1 MTEHKCYFGSLIS
14 QRTDKNVTRF
24 FVFNAGAKDLKE
36 WLGIRRIKDVPK
48 GTQRVLR
55 KARASAVT
63 KFIEASSINTIP
75 NSILIAFDRD
85 KAKFTS
91 LSKEI
96 SEGIIQT
103 KSSLENPVNILNGC
117 DILNGCENQ
126 LNWGIIKF
134 SFERNEQED
143 AKPALIVDGQHRLYG
158 MSDFDKENLPITV
171 VSLIDATRQEQAFQ
185 FIVVNNKAVR
195 VSAENVKSIIADF
208 NEDELEKRLVLAR
221 VKYGDK
227 PLILRSLNDS
237 PSSPFQNLLN
247 WSYNR
252 EITEETQLVPITA
265 IEQTMRYIRK
275 SFTVLENDEDSLIE
289 FFCATWRAVKGN
301 YPELFGKNNQFMTK
315 ANISAFNEYI
325 TDRLLYFW
333 EMDLLDIFET
343 DEIEQKV
350 LDIIKRLPQEFWLE
364 NWKLRIQDTPNFR
377 EIIKNDLKTIITN
390 AKLSKN
396 WKNGLEL
403 LETEE

>member
-1 MTEHKCYFGSLIS
+1 MTEHRCYFGSLIS
-14 QRTDKNVTRF
+14 QRKDENVTRF
-24 FVFNAGAKDLKE
+24 FVFNARAKDLKE
-36 WLGIRRIKDVPK
+36 WLGIRRIKDVKK
-48 GTQRVLR
+48 GAQRVLR

-63 KFIEASSINTIP
+63 KFIEASPINTIP
-75 NSILIAFDRD
+75 NSILIAFDPG
-85 KAKFTS
+85 KANFTS

-117 DILNGCENQ
+117 DNQ
-126 LNWGIIKF
+126 LNWGIIEF

-158 MSDFDKENLPITV
+158 MSNFDKEDLPITV
-171 VSLIDATRQEQAFQ
+171 VSLIDANHEEQAFQ

-301 YPELFGKNNQFMTK
+301 YPELFGKSNQFMTK

-377 EIIKNDLKTIITN
+377 DIIKNDLKTIITN
-390 AKLSKN
+390 SKLGKD
-396 WKNGLEL
+396 WMNGLEL
-403 LETEE
+403 IETDE

>member
-48 GTQRVLR
+48 GAQRILR

-75 NSILIAFDRD
+75 NSILIAFDQD

-103 KSSLENPVNILNGC
+103 KSSLENPVNIL
-117 DILNGCENQ
+117 LNGCENQ
-126 LNWGIIKF
+126 LDWGIIKF
-134 SFERNEQED
+134 SFEPNEQED

-171 VSLIDATRQEQAFQ
+171 VSLIDATPQEQAFQ

-333 EMDLLDIFET
+333 EMDLLDIFES

-403 LETEE
+403 VETEE

>member
-1 MTEHKCYFGSLIS
+1 MTEHRCYFGSLIS
-14 QRTDKNVTRF
+14 QRKDENVTRF
-24 FVFNAGAKDLKE
+24 FVFNARAKDLKE
-36 WLGIRRIKDVPK
+36 WLGIRRIKDVKK
-48 GTQRVLR
+48 GAQRVLR

-75 NSILIAFDRD
+75 NSILIAFDPD

-103 KSSLENPVNILNGC
+103 KSSLENPVNILF
-117 DILNGCENQ
+117 NGCENQ
-126 LNWGIIKF
+126 LDWGIIEF

-208 NEDELEKRLVLAR
+208 NEDELETRLARAR

-227 PLILRSLNDS
+227 PQILTYINDS
-237 PSSPFQNLLN
+237 PSSPFQNLLE

-252 EITEETQLVPITA
+252 EITDENARVPITA

-333 EMDLLDIFET
+333 EMDLLDIFES
-343 DEIEQKV
+343 EEVEQKV
-350 LDIIKRLPQEFWLE
+350 LDIIKRLPQEFWQE
-364 NWKLRIQDTPNFR
+364 NWKLRIQDSPTVR

-390 AKLSKN
+390 SKLSKN

-403 LETEE
+403 VETEE

>member
-36 WLGIRRIKDVPK
+36 WLGIRRIKDVKK
-48 GTQRVLR
+48 GAQRVLR

-75 NSILIAFDRD
+75 NSILIAFDPD

-91 LSKEI
+91 LTKEI

-103 KSSLENPVNILNGC
+103 KSSLENPVNIL
-117 DILNGCENQ
+117 LNGCENQ
-126 LNWGIIKF
+126 LDWGIIEF

-195 VSAENVKSIIADF
+195 VSAENVKSIVADF
-208 NEDELEKRLVLAR
+208 NEDELETRLARAR

-227 PLILRSLNDS
+227 PQILTYINDS
-237 PSSPFQNLLN
+237 PSSPFQNLLE

-252 EITEETQLVPITA
+252 EITDENALVPITA

-301 YPELFGKNNQFMTK
+301 YPELFGKNHQFMTK

-333 EMDLLDIFET
+333 EMDLLDIFES
-343 DEIEQKV
+343 EEVEQKV

-364 NWKLRIQDTPNFR
+364 NWKLRIQDSPTVR
-377 EIIKNDLKTIITN
+377 QIIKNDLKTIITN
-390 AKLSKN
+390 SKLSKN

-403 LETEE
+403 VETEE

>member
-14 QRTDKNVTRF
+14 QRSDKNVTRF
-24 FVFNAGAKDLKE
+24 FVFNAAAKDLKE

-103 KSSLENPVNILNGC
+103 KSSLENPVNIL
-117 DILNGCENQ
+117 LNGCENQ
-126 LNWGIIKF
+126 LDWGIIKF

-195 VSAENVKSIIADF
+195 VSGENVKSIIADF

-343 DEIEQKV
+343 DEIGQKV

-403 LETEE
+403 VETEE

>member
-1 MTEHKCYFGSLIS
+1 MTEHRCYFGSLIS
-14 QRTDKNVTRF
+14 QRTDEKVTRF
-24 FVFNAGAKDLKE
+24 FVFNARAKDLKE
-36 WLGIRRIKDVPK
+36 WLGIRRIKDVKK
-48 GTQRVLR
+48 GAQRVLR

-75 NSILIAFDRD
+75 NSILIAFDPD

-103 KSSLENPVNILNGC
+103 KSSLENPVNILF
-117 DILNGCENQ
+117 NGCENQ
-126 LNWGIIKF
+126 LDWGIIEF

-208 NEDELEKRLVLAR
+208 NEDELETRLARAR

-227 PLILRSLNDS
+227 PQILTYINDS
-237 PSSPFQNLLN
+237 PSSPFQNLLE

-252 EITEETQLVPITA
+252 EITDENALVPITA

-325 TDRLLYFW
+325 TDRLVYFW
-333 EMDLLDIFET
+333 EMDLLDVFES
-343 DEIEQKV
+343 DEIGEKV
-350 LDIIKRLPQEFWLE
+350 LDIIKRLPKEFWLK

-377 EIIKNDLKTIITN
+377 DIIKNDLKTIITN
-390 AKLSKN
+390 SKLGKD
-396 WKNGLEL
+396 WMNGLEL
-403 LETEE
+403 IETEE

>member
-1 MTEHKCYFGSLIS
+1 MTEHRCYFGSLIS
-14 QRTDKNVTRF
+14 QRTDEKVTRF
-24 FVFNAGAKDLKE
+24 FVFNARAKDLKE
-36 WLGIRRIKDVPK
+36 WLGIRRIKDVKK
-48 GTQRVLR
+48 GAQRVLR

-75 NSILIAFDRD
+75 NSILIAFDPD

-103 KSSLENPVNILNGC
+103 KSSLENPVNILF
-117 DILNGCENQ
+117 NGCENQ
-126 LNWGIIKF
+126 LDWGIIEF

-208 NEDELEKRLVLAR
+208 NEDELETRLARAR

-227 PLILRSLNDS
+227 PQILTYINDS
-237 PSSPFQNLLN
+237 PSSPFQNLLE

-252 EITEETQLVPITA
+252 EITDENALVPITA

-289 FFCATWRAVKGN
+289 FFCAT
-301 YPELFGKNNQFMTK
+301 
-315 ANISAFNEYI
+315 
-325 TDRLLYFW
+325 
-333 EMDLLDIFET
+333 
-343 DEIEQKV
+343 
-350 LDIIKRLPQEFWLE
+350 
-364 NWKLRIQDTPNFR
+364 
-377 EIIKNDLKTIITN
+377 
-390 AKLSKN
+390 
-396 WKNGLEL
+396 
-403 LETEE
+403 

>member
-1 MTEHKCYFGSLIS
+1 MTEHRCYFGSLIS
-14 QRTDKNVTRF
+14 QRKDENVTRF
-24 FVFNAGAKDLKE
+24 FVFNARAKDLKE
-36 WLGIRRIKDVPK
+36 WLGIRRIKDVKK
-48 GTQRVLR
+48 GAQRVLR

-75 NSILIAFDRD
+75 NSILIAFDPD

-103 KSSLENPVNILNGC
+103 KSSLENPVNILF
-117 DILNGCENQ
+117 NGCENQ
-126 LNWGIIKF
+126 LDWGIIEF

-195 VSAENVKSIIADF
+195 VSAENVKSIVADF
-208 NEDELEKRLVLAR
+208 NEDELETRLARAR

-227 PLILRSLNDS
+227 PQILTYINDS
-237 PSSPFQNLLN
+237 PSSPFQNLLE

-252 EITEETQLVPITA
+252 EITDENARVPITA

-333 EMDLLDIFET
+333 EMDLLDIFES
-343 DEIEQKV
+343 EEVEQKV
-350 LDIIKRLPQEFWLE
+350 LDIIKRLPQEFWQE
-364 NWKLRIQDTPNFR
+364 NWKLRIQDSPTVR

-390 AKLSKN
+390 SKLSKN

-403 LETEE
+403 VETEE

>member
-103 KSSLENPVNILNGC
+103 KSSLENPVNILF
-117 DILNGCENQ
+117 NGCENQ
-126 LNWGIIKF
+126 LDWGIIEF
-134 SFERNEQED
+134 SFEGNEQED

-171 VSLIDATRQEQAFQ
+171 VSLIDANHEEQAFQ